1 MHRPPMASSVGKQYS
16 RLAFV
21 ASASLLCVLMACA
34 GGQAGTDSP
43 GAPKAR
49 AGNPLGAGGRI
60 DLSGADLERPI
71 ALDGQ
76 WEFYWLRFVDPSS
89 FQGGGQPIPDALV
102 TLPAEW
108 ASYELRGIDERGY
121 ASWRLRIEGL
131 EPGAAYALKLNSF
144 LSAGLVYANGA
155 LVDAHGQPGRSEEE
169 ERPGWYSRVAYCDA
183 DEAGRIDLV
192 LHASNF
198 NDRSGGLRSSIMFG
212 KPRQVTALRE
222 RAVAY
227 ELFVVGAIL
236 AMGAYYL
243 SLYAFRRKDRA
254 ALWFGLLC
262 IVLGLRVLLYDEYFI
277 LAIFPGMG
285 FRLLF
290 ALGYLS
296 FCGGVMLFAAFV
308 RATFPDEYP
317 AWAVWVACAVSIAYG
332 LIVIITPS
340 FFTSTILRWY
350 QLAAVLTGLGIAA
363 AIALAALRKRKGA
376 GLFGLGFLLIFSA
389 MVHDVL
395 VSAGL
400 IQGVFITQLGLV
412 GFLFTLSLNLTRR
425 FAGAFSMA
433 ERLSG
438 DLKRVNQSLE
448 RFVPKEF
455 LGFLEKTSI
464 EEINLGDHSAQDM
477 AVLFADLRG
486 FTRIAERLSAED
498 TFSFINEY
506 LAHAGPSVRAHN
518 GFIDKYMGDGFM
530 ALFPLGAE
538 AALDCALDIQRQ
550 MALYNEERGRKGLA
564 AVSIGMGI
572 HEGPLMLGTIGE
584 AMRMDGTVIS
594 DVVNTASR
602 LEGVSK
608 EYGLSVAVSERI
620 LASLPDPTKYHMRFI
635 GKIRVK
641 NKSMAVSVFEIYDC
655 DPAAIIT
662 RKDRAKADFERG
674 LAAYYARRFDEAK
687 GFLESAD
694 LILPGDGPTL
704 RYLNEIARWRGLVK
718 EEGAPD
724 LG

>member
-1 MHRPPMASSVGKQYS
+1 MLKDIMHTSPLALAGHTGKK
-16 RLAFV
+16 RIVIV
-21 ASASLLCVLMACA
+21 AAALLLCALGACA
-34 GGQAGTDSP
+34 GGAGSDAAAS
-43 GAPKAR
+43 GAAFWV
-49 AGNPLGAGGRI
+49 GGRI
-60 DLSGADLERPI
+60 DLSGATLDKPI

-76 WEFYWLRFVDPSS
+76 WEFYWRRFVDPSA

-102 TLPAEW
+102 SLPAEW
-108 ASYELRGIDERGY
+108 SSYELRGIDERGY

-144 LSAGLVYANGA
+144 LSAGRVYANGV
-155 LVDAHGQPGRSEEE
+155 LIDAHGKPGRSEEE
-169 ERPGWYSRVAYCDA
+169 EEPGWYSRVAYCDA
-183 DEAGRIDLV
+183 DEEGRIELV
-192 LHASNF
+192 LHVSNF

-212 KPRQVTALRE
+212 RPRQVTALRE

-243 SLYAFRRKDRA
+243 GLYAFRRKDRA

-277 LAIFPGMG
+277 LEIVPGMD

-290 ALGYLS
+290 VLGYLS
-296 FCGGVMLFAAFV
+296 FCGGVMLFPAFV

-317 AWAVWVACAVSIAYG
+317 AWAVWAAGAVSMLYG
-332 LIVIITPS
+332 LIVIIAPS
-340 FFTSTILRWY
+340 FFSSTILRWY

-363 AIALAALRKRKGA
+363 SIALAALRKRKGA
-376 GLFGLGFLLIFSA
+376 GLFGLGFLLIFGA
-389 MVHDVL
+389 MVHDVF

-412 GFLFTLSLNLTRR
+412 GFLFALSLNLTRR

-438 DLKRVNQSLE
+438 DLKRVNESLE

-486 FTRIAERLSAED
+486 FTRIAERMSAED

-506 LAHAGPSVRAHN
+506 LSHAGPSVRAHG

-550 MALYNEERGRKGLA
+550 MSLYNEDRACRGLG

-584 AMRMDGTVIS
+584 AARMDGTVIS

-608 EYGLSVAVSERI
+608 EYGLSVATSERI

-635 GKIRVK
+635 GKVRVK

-655 DPAAIIT
+655 DPPAIIG

-687 GFLESAD
+687 SLLEAAD

>member
-1 MHRPPMASSVGKQYS
+1 LLVCA
-16 RLAFV
+16 LA
-21 ASASLLCVLMACA
+21 ACS
-34 GGQAGTDSP
+34 GGSG
-43 GAPKAR
+43 GADTRGSDAR
-49 AGNPLGAGGRI
+49 GSDARGSGAALGAAGRI
-60 DLSGADLERPI
+60 DLTGAALDEPI
-71 ALDGQ
+71 ALDGH
-76 WEFYWLRFVDPSS
+76 WEFYWRRFVDPAS
-89 FQGGGQPIPDALV
+89 FQGGGQPVPDAVV

-108 ASYELRGIDERGY
+108 SSYPLRGLDERGY

-131 EPGAAYALKLNSF
+131 EPGGSYALKLNSF
-144 LSAGLVYANGA
+144 LSAGRVYANGV
-155 LVDAHGQPGRSEEE
+155 LVDAHGEPGRSEEE
-169 ERPGWYSRVAYCDA
+169 EKPGWFSRVAYCGADA
-183 DEAGRIDLV
+183 EGRIELV
-192 LHASNF
+192 LHVSNF

-212 KPRQVTALRE
+212 RPQDVAGLRE

-243 SLYAFRRKDRA
+243 GLYAFRRKDRA

-262 IVLGLRVLLYDEYFI
+262 IVLGLRVLFYDEYFI

-290 ALGYLS
+290 VLGYLS
-296 FCGGVMLFAAFV
+296 FCGGVMLFPAFV

-317 AWAVWVACAVSIAYG
+317 AWAVWAAGAVSVAYG
-332 LIVIITPS
+332 LVVIVAPS
-340 FFTSTILRWY
+340 FFSSSILRWY

-363 AIALAALRKRKGA
+363 GIVLAGVRKRKGA
-376 GLFGLGFLLIFSA
+376 GLFGLGFLLIFGA

-395 VSAGL
+395 VSAG
-400 IQGVFITQLGLV
+400 IIPGVFVTQLGLV

-438 DLKRVNQSLE
+438 DLKRVNESLE

-506 LAHAGPSVRAHN
+506 LAHAGPSVRAHG

-550 MALYNEERGRKGLA
+550 MALYNEERGRKGLGT
-564 AVSIGMGI
+564 VSIGMGI

-584 AMRMDGTVIS
+584 AARMDGTVIS

-608 EYGLSVAVSERI
+608 EYGLSVATSERI

-641 NKSMAVSVFEIYDC
+641 NKSLAVSVFEIYDC
-655 DPAAIIT
+655 DAPAIIT
-662 RKDRAKADFERG
+662 RKDRAKAEFERG

-687 GFLESAD
+687 SLLEAAD